1 MDTNFLQTR
10 SYKKHTTSKVTYGNV
25 AISYNNVVNALDTG
39 KQLNYATLM
48 DNIGKAIKDTNTT
61 NSKGKVRTNYHR
73 ASRNTMGLL

>member
-10 SYKKHTTSKVTYGNV
+10 SYKKHTANKVTYGNV
-25 AISYNNVVNALDTG
+25 AISYTNAVNPDFSG